1 MMPQRVVM
9 ELLLTAQPISAQR
22 AYELGYVNAVVPLAQ
37 LREHAIAMARQIA
50 ANAPLTVKA
59 ARELVYLS
67 GEMGRAAGL
76 RAAQHLFE
84 SVYLSEDAQEGPRAF
99 AEKRPPRWTGR

>member
-1 MMPQRVVM
+1 LTDLRAKAM
-9 ELLLTAQPISAQR
+9 E
-22 AYELGYVNAVVPLAQ
+22 
-37 LREHAIAMARQIA
+37 MARTIA

-67 GEMGRAAGL
+67 GEMGRSAGL
-76 RAAQHLFE
+76 RAAHHLFE

-99 AEKRPPRWTGR
+99 AEKRPPQWTGR

>member
-1 MMPQRVVM
+1 M
-9 ELLLTAQPISAQR
+9 
-22 AYELGYVNAVVPLAQ
+22 PLAQ
-37 LREHAIAMARQIA
+37 LRQRALDMAQQIA

-67 GEMGRAAGL
+67 GEMGRSASL
-76 RAAQHLFE
+76 RAAHHVFE

-99 AEKRPPRWTGR
+99 AEKRPPQWQGR